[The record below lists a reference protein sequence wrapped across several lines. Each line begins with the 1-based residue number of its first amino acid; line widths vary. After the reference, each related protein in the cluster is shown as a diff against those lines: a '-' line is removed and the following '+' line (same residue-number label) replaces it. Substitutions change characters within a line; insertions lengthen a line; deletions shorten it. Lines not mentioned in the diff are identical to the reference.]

1 LSLVFLVM
9 LTLSQIS
16 KRFGALLALADVS
29 FDVAAGEVHALL
41 GENGAGKST
50 LMKIAAGL
58 LAPDAGTVTRPAAV
72 GLAHQHFT
80 SIPEF
85 TVAENLALQGRWPET
100 GRAAGRRAAELIA
113 RLGMP
118 LDPHAATATLSVQLR
133 QRLEIVQALAG
144 DAKVLLLDEPSAAL
158 APREVAELLTQV
170 RAFAAAG
177 GAVVLITHKL
187 REVLGV
193 ADRVTVLRRGRVVL
207 SGSVLGQTEGT
218 LAEAM
223 LGEQV
228 QSSRAQ
234 REISAPSTSPT
245 RVELGP
251 AILALRAGEL
261 VGLCAI
267 EGNGQRPLLRAIAG
281 LAQHPY
287 VVVHGTAAL
296 LPEDRLREAM
306 IPAMSLTENLAL
318 AGLGTRRGWM
328 PWGALA
334 TRARELM
341 TRHDVRAD
349 GPDRIAA
356 TLSGGNQQKFVIA
369 RTLDSQPDVLVAEDP
384 TRGLD
389 ILATAAVHEALR
401 SAVRDGA
408 CVVVHAS
415 DLDEVLGLADR
426 ILVMCDNVLTELP
439 ADATREQ
446 VGDAMLGRRA

>member
-1 LSLVFLVM
+1 M
-9 LTLSQIS
+9 
-16 KRFGALLALADVS
+16 
-29 FDVAAGEVHALL
+29 
-41 GENGAGKST
+41 
-50 LMKIAAGL
+50 
-58 LAPDAGTVTRPAAV
+58 
-72 GLAHQHFT
+72 
-80 SIPEF
+80 
-85 TVAENLALQGRWPET
+85 
-100 GRAAGRRAAELIA
+100 
-113 RLGMP
+113 
-118 LDPHAATATLSVQLR
+118 
-133 QRLEIVQALAG
+133 
-144 DAKVLLLDEPSAAL
+144 
-158 APREVAELLTQV
+158 
-170 RAFAAAG
+170 
-177 GAVVLITHKL
+177 
-187 REVLGV
+187 
-193 ADRVTVLRRGRVVL
+193 
-207 SGSVLGQTEGT
+207 
-218 LAEAM
+218 
-223 LGEQV
+223 
-228 QSSRAQ
+228 SSRAQ
-234 REISAPSTSPT
+234 RGISALSTSPT

-251 AILALRAGEL
+251 TIPPLRAGEL

-281 LAQHPY
+281 LASHPD

-306 IPAMSLTENLAL
+306 IPAMTLTENLAL
-318 AGLGTRRGWM
+318 EGLGARRGWM
-328 PWGALA
+328 PWGTLA

-369 RTLDSQPDVLVAEDP
+369 RTLDSRPDVLVAEDP

-401 SAVRDGA
+401 SAARDGA